1 MTSILTFDLYS
12 LSDNK
17 IDADGAQELAY
28 GLEFCTELQE
38 LE

>member
-1 MTSILTFDLYS
+1 MTLAFVLYS

-17 IDADGAQELAY
+17 IDADGAQELAC

>member
-1 MTSILTFDLYS
+1 MILSLAFDLYS

-28 GLEFCTELQE
+28 GLEFCTDLQE